1 MSGIAPAGDGA
12 SNNAPSG
19 NIDAPKPVTVEDYED
34 VPDPDEDDL
43 DDLDGKSARRA
54 RRLR

>member
-1 MSGIAPAGDGA
+1 MSGIVPAGDGA